1 MYLGYNQTLKITQNI
16 NDRADSLPLYGRII
30 IVLGLPHV
38 LEPDDSVPLGRLGQR
53 HHVVHQDLT
62 VLLDRD
68 LSCQGP
74 EMDISQ
80 SELWIK

>member
-38 LEPDDSVPLGRLGQR
+38 LEPDYPVPLGGLGQR
-53 HHVVHQDLT
+53 HHVVHQDLR
-62 VLLDRD
+62 VLLDWN
-68 LSCQGP
+68 LSCQSP
-74 EMDISQ
+74 ELDIS
-80 SELWIK
+80 